1 MKGITRH
8 IKVRR
13 TLYTHHGLQS
23 GSRVIHFTGT
33 PFRKGV
39 VEIASFE
46 SFAGQGKV
54 KVVSEIIDDGS
65 ILRKALSR
73 IGETDY
79 SVVFNNC
86 EHFVHWCMTGRKKS
100 AQVRTGTSAAAV
112 ITACTGWLLY
122 KRWRRKFE

>member
-1 MKGITRH
+1 M
-8 IKVRR
+8 RR
-13 TLYTHHGLQS
+13 NLYTHHGLQF
-23 GSRVIHFTGT
+23 GCRVIHFTGT

-39 VEIASFE
+39 VEIISLE
-46 SFAGQGKV
+46 SFAGHGTV
-54 KVVSEIIDDGS
+54 RVVSEITDDGS

-73 IGETDY
+73 IGDTDY

-100 AQVRTGTSAAAV
+100 AQVRNGISAAAV

-122 KRWRRKFE
+122 KRWRRDFE